1 MPWTVLLNSQ
11 KCDAPK
17 ILEKRSKKMSH
28 PEASPY
34 PQQPADPPAAD
45 HMPPP
50 GYPSTGS
57 ATLYRPPVPPSEYQL
72 NPYDD
77 KQWGTFAHFGGLTG
91 FIPALVIYLVFKDR
105 GRFARQESGEALN
118 FHINVAAANLVC
130 LVFSLIPFIG
140 LLFSLALFGLW
151 IAVIV
156 LSILAGMSASKGQPY
171 RYLILFRIVS

>member
-1 MPWTVLLNSQ
+1 
-11 KCDAPK
+11 
-17 ILEKRSKKMSH
+17 MSH

-34 PQQPADPPAAD
+34 PQQPTEPPPAS
-45 HMPPP
+45 HVPV
-50 GYPSTGS
+50 GSYPSTDS
-57 ATLYRPPVPPSEYQL
+57 PTLYRPPVPPSGHQL

-105 GRFARQESGEALN
+105 GRFARQESAEALN
-118 FHINVAAANLVC
+118 FHINLVGANIVC

-151 IAVIV
+151 VAVIV
-156 LSILAGMSASKGQPY
+156 LSILAGMSAAKGQPY
-171 RYLILFRIVS
+171 RYPIAVRLIS